1 MNPLTKLGVW
11 LEALVVAIIARVR
24 GTIKSVVDAIRRYV
38 VLQIKAWKTV
48 AYKLGWAP
56 AFLVGGYAFVPLP
69 GMFLPVRMSERPTLR
84 SSIADYV
91 NLIIGL
97 FIGTLIGGILYY
109 ILSQMNS
116 SNVTIPSNVNVLKY
130 VFNFNSIIG
139 LLFAMVIVVIAT
151 VLIIRYLKYTQEGW
165 E

>member
-1 MNPLTKLGVW
+1 MTSPNKTKVG
-11 LEALVVAIIARVR
+11 ALQALFAVLLVKNVVAKAVARYLSLMPTSWILYR
-24 GTIKSVVDAIRRYV
+24 
-38 VLQIKAWKTV
+38 
-48 AYKLGWAP
+48 P
-56 AFLVGGYAFVPLP
+56 PYAFVPLP
-69 GMFLPVRMSERPTLR
+69 GMFLPIRMSERPTLR

-97 FIGTLIGGILYY
+97 FIATLIGGILYY

-116 SNVTIPSNVNVLKY
+116 SNVTIPSTVNVLKY

-151 VLIIRYLKYTQEGW
+151 VLIIRYLRHTQEGW